1 MPRNARILAIA
12 TALVTGLTFA
22 AAQDALDLPTRYS
35 PRLLDG
41 NLVTV
46 SDDLTGAV
54 WSAWTYR
61 TRGESDIAVSF
72 CGTNGEWTE
81 PVFIGA
87 DDHMDQFHP
96 ALQRDANGNVYLAYV
111 VRETGAIHTT
121 ALAIGRDAF
130 FAPTRVTEP
139 GERAS
144 SPALRVVGNRLVMAY
159 RSGRDVKIV
168 DWPLLATYTPG
179 GIQEGPEGFPTVAV
193 SQDDPSHELPGE
205 DNEEEASGGLS
216 SDTAGSGG

>member
-1 MPRNARILAIA
+1 
-12 TALVTGLTFA
+12 VTGLTFA

-35 PRLLDG
+35 QRLLDG
-41 NLVTV
+41 QPVAVTDEV
-46 SDDLTGAV
+46 TGAM

-61 TRGESDIAVSF
+61 VRGETDIALSF
-72 CGTNGEWTE
+72 RSAGGEWTE

-87 DDHMDQFHP
+87 DDRMDQSQP

-111 VRETGAIHTT
+111 VRETGTIETS
-121 ALAIGRDAF
+121 ALAVGRNAF
-130 FAPTRVTEP
+130 FAPTQVTEP

-159 RSGRDVKIV
+159 RSGRELKIV

-179 GIQEGPEGFPTVAV
+179 GIQEGPEGFPTLAV
-193 SQDDPSHELPGE
+193 GQDDPTLELPGE
-205 DNEEEASGGLS
+205 DNEEESSGGLEG
-216 SDTAGSGG
+216 DTAGSGG